1 MRTINWK
8 SAVEFA
14 GITGILIGLY
24 FVYAELQQNSTIA
37 RAELNIFVSQKS
49 LDIRDHFS
57 DPEFVEIYLKGLD
70 SAEELNA
77 AERRQLSEF
86 YQDVASVFGYE
97 YRNYLLGIFV
107 EYEELPRI
115 LVRRYMTGQFA
126 RAWWAVQRESVPAA
140 VRLVIDD
147 ELSRSSSKNLELQF
161 DSKLQDEIG
170 MN

>member
-14 GITGILIGLY
+14 GIVGILIGMY
-24 FVYAELQQNSTIA
+24 FVYAELRQNSTIA
-37 RAELNIFVSQKS
+37 RAELNIFVNQQY

-57 DPEFVEIYLKGLD
+57 DPDFVDIYLKGLD
-70 SAEELNA
+70 SADELNA

-86 YQDVASVFGYE
+86 YQGIANIFGYE

-107 EYEELPRI
+107 EYESLPRV
-115 LVRRYMTGQFA
+115 LVRKYMTGKFA
-126 RAWWAVQRESVPAA
+126 RAWWAVERASLPEA

-161 DSKLQDEIG
+161 DSKLQVELG
-170 MN
+170 SN